1 MAEAASKEPSM
12 EDILSSIRK
21 IIAEE
26 GGTESPETAKSD
38 MPVEAPA
45 MPDSVNQAQAVTQP
59 PMAPEMAVPSEIMET
74 PTYSDPVPVPPE
86 ASTTMVSEMP
96 VDQGA
101 PADAHDNTSLANI
114 AASIQGVAQAA
125 VADEIAATPVMPES
139 AEQNFADTPASEEH
153 SMHQEPVHVEMAEAT
168 PAPTIETVEPLEVSL
183 SEEDMAKDEAAFRGA
198 LMSPSA
204 DNAVTD
210 SFDRLKR
217 SAMDDI
223 EAKTEA
229 VLRPMLREW
238 LDENLPSLVE
248 KLVREEIER
257 VARG

>member
-1 MAEAASKEPSM
+1 MDYEPEPMMAA
-12 EDILSSIRK
+12 
-21 IIAEE
+21 
-26 GGTESPETAKSD
+26 
-38 MPVEAPA
+38 
-45 MPDSVNQAQAVTQP
+45 
-59 PMAPEMAVPSEIMET
+59 
-74 PTYSDPVPVPPE
+74 PE
-86 ASTTMVSEMP
+86 ASSTMVSEMP

-101 PADAHDNTSLANI
+101 PAGVDDGASLASI

-125 VADEIAATPVMPES
+125 AESDITPEMSSRPELTEDIVE
-139 AEQNFADTPASEEH
+139 APELEEP
-153 SMHQEPVHVEMAEAT
+153 SMHQEPVHVEMAEAK
-168 PAPTIETVEPLEVSL
+168 PAPAVETVEPVAISL
-183 SEEDMAKDEAAFRGA
+183 SEEDMARDEEAFRGA

-204 DNAVTD
+204 DTAVSD